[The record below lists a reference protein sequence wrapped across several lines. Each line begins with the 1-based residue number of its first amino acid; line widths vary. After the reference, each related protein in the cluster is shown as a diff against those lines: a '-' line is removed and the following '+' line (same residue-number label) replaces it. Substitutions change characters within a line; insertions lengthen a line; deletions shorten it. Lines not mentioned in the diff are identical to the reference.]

1 MQINCSSIGTF
12 FLFVLNNIK
21 EKKAVQIGKEAFKM
35 PRATK
40 SSRLFGEAFR
50 LEGRP
55 NVQGLPSN
63 YHPTSDSFINRTQD
77 LH

>member
-12 FLFVLNNIK
+12 FLFILKTIK
-21 EKKAVQIGKEAFKM
+21 VKKAVQIEKEAFKM

-40 SSRLFGEAFR
+40 SSRLLGEVFL

-55 NVQGLPSN
+55 STQGLPSN
-63 YHPTSDSFINRTQD
+63 YHPTLDIFINRTQD